1 MKNYWKME
9 DFSLFKDTYAY
20 IDHKSYL
27 ADQLF
32 IQRKI
37 RVHFKEEM
45 MREDSLYC
53 IVFCKVSKRDAAKF
67 EEALG
72 KLNDKMLLLGYTDY
86 PEVCEKLEKV
96 IVEADQREKDVS

>member
-1 MKNYWKME
+1 ME

-20 IDHKSYL
+20 IDHKSYF

-37 RVHFKEEM
+37 RVYFKEEM
-45 MREDSLYC
+45 IREDSPYC
-53 IVFCKVSKRDAAKF
+53 IVFCKVSKRDVDKF

-72 KLNDKMLLLGYTDY
+72 KLKDKMLLLGYTDY
-86 PEVCEKLEKV
+86 SEVCEKLERV
-96 IVEADQREKDVS
+96 IAEVDRKEKGSA